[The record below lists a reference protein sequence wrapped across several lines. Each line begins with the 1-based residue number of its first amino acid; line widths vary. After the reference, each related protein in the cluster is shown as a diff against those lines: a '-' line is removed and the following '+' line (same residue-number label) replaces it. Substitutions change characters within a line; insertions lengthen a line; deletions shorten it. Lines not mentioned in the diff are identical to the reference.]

1 MGIILMKTFSTWE
14 TAMMQITFFSLKRS
28 TILLAV
34 LAAFSTPSLA
44 LQPLITDDTGTV
56 GAGSNSLEIS
66 YNRDRTR
73 IGKTV
78 EEDENGDLVSVPAE
92 TERAYSVPVV
102 YTRGLTDTLDVYAQ
116 IEHVRL
122 RPADHEGRASGLG
135 NTVIGAKW
143 RFFENEDSGT
153 SLAVKP
159 EVLIPVSA
167 QREEDGLGNGKTSGG
182 LTFILSQ
189 DVPFGSVHFNAGVA
203 RDRFRNSEDN
213 PSATTR
219 HFSIA
224 PVWNVSEQWTLA
236 LDVGVD
242 RVRSGG
248 DTVRSKYAE
257 IGAIYAPSEEIE
269 LAFGLIR
276 ATDNDHPKSKTH
288 GLTVGLTWHF

>member
-1 MGIILMKTFSTWE
+1 MIQT
-14 TAMMQITFFSLKRS
+14 TFFSLKRS

-44 LQPLITDDTGTV
+44 LQPLITDDTGTG

-73 IGKTV
+73 IGKGI
-78 EEDENGDLVSVPAE
+78 EDGEPTPAE
-92 TERAYSVPVV
+92 TERGYSVPVV

-122 RPADHEGRASGLG
+122 RPAEHEGRASGFG

-189 DVPFGSVHFNAGVA
+189 DVPFGSVHFNAGVG

-213 PSATTR
+213 ASTR
-219 HFSIA
+219 HFSVA

-236 LDVGVD
+236 LDVGID
-242 RVRSGG
+242 QERSDGH
-248 DTVRSKYAE
+248 TVRSKYAE

-276 ATDNDHPKSKTH
+276 TTDNDHPKSKTN
-288 GLTVGLTWHF
+288 GLTLGLTWHF